1 MGYETAKAQ
10 RRAEPGVAYPLVVVG
25 RLVVLGEVQ
34 AYVLGLF
41 VDAQTDQLVD
51 QLGGVGRGA
60 SKSQPGILPP

>member
-41 VDAQTDQLVD
+41 VDAQTDQLEQHPTDCEAVD
-51 QLGGVGRGA
+51 EGEQHAL
-60 SKSQPGILPP
+60 